1 MSRRRDPFTSAFRAS
16 NAQSILARS
25 AEMTALVAATQLI
38 TRVVN
43 RVAVP
48 PPAAARVAGLE
59 VAIPAATRAA
69 MAAPVAQSAVVQQ
82 EVEALAGARA
92 GTQEVVVTPA
102 ALPEAA
108 MSAAGALPAA
118 TRVVT
123 EAVPVR

>member
-16 NAQSILARS
+16 TAQSILARS

-43 RVAVP
+43 RVAAP
-48 PPAAARVAGLE
+48 LPAAARVAGLE
-59 VAIPAATRAA
+59 VVIPGATRAA
-69 MAAPVAQSAVVQQ
+69 MAALVAQLAAAQQ
-82 EVEALAGARA
+82 GVEAMAGAQA
-92 GTQEVVVTPA
+92 GTQEVVVTRA